1 MIISLDAR
9 KVFDK
14 MKHAFMV
21 KLIERVGNTGGNI
34 LSTKIILK
42 SEKLEVIS
50 LKSGKRA
57 G

>member
-1 MIISLDAR
+1 MIISLDVR

>member
-21 KLIERVGNTGGNI
+21 KLIEKVGNTGGNI

>member
-9 KVFDK
+9 KAFDK

-21 KLIERVGNTGGNI
+21 NLIERVGKTGGNI
-34 LSTKIILK
+34 ISTKIILK

-50 LKSGKRA
+50 LKSGMRA

>member
-9 KVFDK
+9 KAFDK

-21 KLIERVGNTGGNI
+21 KLIERVGKTGGNI

-50 LKSGKRA
+50 LKSGMRA